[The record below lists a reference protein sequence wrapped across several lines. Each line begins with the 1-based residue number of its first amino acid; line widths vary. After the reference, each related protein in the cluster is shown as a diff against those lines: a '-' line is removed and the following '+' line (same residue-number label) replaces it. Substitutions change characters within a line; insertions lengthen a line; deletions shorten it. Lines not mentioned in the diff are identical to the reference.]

1 MFRDGEVV
9 ALMRN
14 GLLEALLSDID
25 RNGTKATTLTVSLEG
40 LLLRVDRY
48 KTATFERVSPGSRAG
63 PELTHYSVD
72 SLSLFCFEL
81 GLVRSEDI
89 AVVAQWDRYKVD
101 LALPLLTSQ

>member
-1 MFRDGEVV
+1 MIVGDNSQSGGPFLQQAEVSGALSANLGSDRDGEVV

-48 KTATFERVSPGSRAG
+48 KTATFER
-63 PELTHYSVD
+63 
-72 SLSLFCFEL
+72 
-81 GLVRSEDI
+81 
-89 AVVAQWDRYKVD
+89 
-101 LALPLLTSQ
+101 